1 MILYFSGTGNSAH
14 VAATLGDE
22 FGETVSSISALNPSE
37 LEFTGRRLVF
47 VFPVYSW
54 GIPPIVRKFIS
65 RLSASFLDQLKSRDA
80 GIFMVCTHGDDAGLT
95 AEMMRRDL
103 RRKGLRLAGAW
114 SVVMPNTYVAL
125 PGFDVDSQDLQR
137 EKLTAAEPR
146 ISQIADA
153 IRNGAE
159 VEDVVR
165 GDFAGLKTK
174 LIYPFF
180 MRFLTC
186 MDKWQAGD
194 SCTGC
199 GKCAR
204 NCPVGNIEMIGGH
217 PCWNDSCVSCLAC
230 YHVCPEHTVNY
241 GNRTKNKG
249 QYYFG
254 KNRY

>member
-14 VAATLGDE
+14 VAARLGDE
-22 FGETVSSISALNPSE
+22 LGETVCSISAHDPSQM
-37 LEFTGRRLVF
+37 EFTGDRMVF

-54 GIPPIVRKFIS
+54 GVPPVVRKFIS
-65 RLSASFLDQLKSRDA
+65 RLSASFLDQLRSRDA
-80 GIFMVCTHGDDAGLT
+80 EIFMVCTHGDDAGLT
-95 AEMMRRDL
+95 AEMLRRDL
-103 RRKGLRLAGAW
+103 SGKGLRLKGAW

-125 PGFDVDSQDLQR
+125 PGFDVDSPDLQR

-153 IRNGAE
+153 IRNGVE
-159 VEDVVR
+159 EEDVVR
-165 GDFAGLKTK
+165 GSFAGIKTK
-174 LIYPFF
+174 LIYTFF

-186 MDKWQAGD
+186 TDKWRTGN

-204 NCPVGNIEMIGGH
+204 NCPVGNIEMTDGRPH
-217 PCWNDSCVSCLAC
+217 WHDQCASCMAC
-230 YHVCPEHTVNY
+230 YHVCPIHTVNY